1 MSEIVSFL
9 CGFFAAAVV
18 LAVVTGHAQT
28 LDVRRGF
35 FVHDQKLYVITP
47 AKPVSP

>member
-1 MSEIVSFL
+1 MTEFLSFI
-9 CGFFAAAVV
+9 GGMAAAAF
-18 LAVVTGHAQT
+18 LAAILSGHSQT
-28 LDVRRGF
+28 LDVKRGF